1 MRPAVGM
8 IDGTEPISH
17 HSPESRPRKANWWS
31 AYFNEQRLPA
41 LTAPAIE
48 NARLELRRG
57 TRYLKMIAVSGP
69 ERSNGT
75 INRFTDWL
83 RHACNWAVKM
93 KQLRENPV
101 KAIERHQEDEAP
113 TFQYSPDQEARLME
127 HLTDEEIDMLRLAAL
142 TGMRRGNQFTLRKD
156 QINLGIGAIILPR
169 TKTRKSR
176 IVHLSE
182 ETKEILRRQMAR
194 YIDSPYLYPGRE
206 QQKPRDADTWYRKRF
221 KPALVAAGIQ
231 TDETDKLWH
240 AWRHTFGSRL
250 ASLQYKKAAI
260 KQARGMNTSKA
271 VQRYIALYDE
281 SLKEAA
287 ERLSTIKPTGIGN
300 GTVTKTGIDT
310 PAAVDTDVKLLK
322 NKTGLA

>member
-1 MRPAVGM
+1 M

-57 TRYLKMIAVSGP
+57 TRYLKMIPVSGP

-83 RHACNWAVKM
+83 RRACNWAVKM

-182 ETKEILRRQMAR
+182 ETKEILRRRWLAISIPHTFTRGAISKSRGMLIHGIGSASNR
-194 YIDSPYLYPGRE
+194 LLWPLASRPIKPITSGTPGDIPSEAGWRAFSTK
-206 QQKPRDADTWYRKRF
+206 KPRSCKLEDGPRA
-221 KPALVAAGIQ
+221 KPCNA
-231 TDETDKLWH
+231 TSH
-240 AWRHTFGSRL
+240 CM
-250 ASLQYKKAAI
+250 
-260 KQARGMNTSKA
+260 MN
-271 VQRYIALYDE
+271 R
-281 SLKEAA
+281 
-287 ERLSTIKPTGIGN
+287 
-300 GTVTKTGIDT
+300 
-310 PAAVDTDVKLLK
+310 
-322 NKTGLA
+322 